1 MKVEIRLFASL
12 QKYGPAQEKIDLE
25 EGTTVGDFLE
35 SVGIPPSEVAIV
47 LVNGRHAQNEQPL
60 DDGETIAVFPPIAGG

>member
-12 QKYGPAQEKIDLE
+12 QKYGLAQEKINLE
-25 EGTTVGDFLE
+25 EGTTVGEFLE
-35 SVGIPPSEVAIV
+35 NVGIPPSEVAIV